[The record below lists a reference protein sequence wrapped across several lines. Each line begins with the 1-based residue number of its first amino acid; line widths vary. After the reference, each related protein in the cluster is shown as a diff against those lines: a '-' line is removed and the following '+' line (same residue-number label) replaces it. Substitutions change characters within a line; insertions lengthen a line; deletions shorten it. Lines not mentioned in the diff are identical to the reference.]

1 MSQQR
6 QVSPFRVG
14 LPCYVGLGIRFIK
27 PCFAGWLVPGLVPF
41 SSSGELVGRLPT
53 VFTNP
58 GTPSFRKKRDG
69 NRRTV
74 RLRLLPS
81 GSQERRLRRIAD
93 ATAKLWNELN
103 YARLVQYREGGEVDF
118 EGTEHEFYY
127 KYNSVLGV
135 NAGQVINLNNNAWKS
150 YFELL
155 KLYRQGKLPKF
166 MNKPSPPGFW
176 KDKLL
181 GKRELRILVRNDRY
195 YIEPINGGE
204 GYIILKDW
212 GLRIKYAGRI
222 KWSGKQGMLV
232 IKLED
237 NRWFA
242 YVPITV
248 GEKPAKSNPRGYVKG
263 IREKIQ
269 IEKPKGSNKA
279 FIDIGLNNL
288 FAVVFNHT
296 DVAILIKG
304 STIKAEYYWW
314 KREIKTYQAIRD
326 WLRNHG
332 FESWRK
338 YHTYYL
344 HAIYKRRERLRHYYR
359 TAIRFLAKTLW
370 QMGIDEVFIGYPY
383 MVSQD
388 NGNEYNTN
396 IWWYAKI
403 INWLGEV
410 LEEYGIKLN
419 VVNEYGTSK
428 QCSICNMEHENGRV
442 KRGLYI
448 CELTGIKINADINAA
463 RNIAKKAGYE
473 TPTPRKILSYIV
485 TTNGVKPL
493 TPKKGQQ
500 SRPPRWKPRPL
511 GRGGGHPWF

>member
-1 MSQQR
+1 M
-6 QVSPFRVG
+6 
-14 LPCYVGLGIRFIK
+14 
-27 PCFAGWLVPGLVPF
+27 VPF

-58 GTPSFRKKRDG
+58 GTPSPKPS
-69 NRRTV
+69 NIRTV
-74 RLRLLPS
+74 RLRLLPN
-81 GSQERRLRRIAD
+81 GVQERKLRRLANT
-93 ATAKLWNELN
+93 TAKLWNELN
-103 YARLVQYREGGEVDF
+103 YARLVQYRENGRVDF
-118 EGTEHEFYY
+118 RGTGHEIYY
-127 KYNSVLGV
+127 KYNNVLSV
-135 NAGQVINLNNNAWKS
+135 NAGVVIQLNNQAWKS

-155 KLYRQGKLPKF
+155 GLYKQGKLPKF
-166 MNKPSPPGFW
+166 VNKPSPPGFW

-181 GKRELRILVRNDRY
+181 GKRILRILVRNDRY
-195 YIEPINGGE
+195 YIESINNGE
-204 GYIILKDW
+204 GYLVLKDW
-212 GLRIKYAGRI
+212 GLKIKYAGRI
-222 KWSGKQGMLV
+222 KWSGKQGTLV
-232 IKLED
+232 IKLEG

-248 GEKPAKSNPRGYVKG
+248 GEKPAKSNPKGYVRG
-263 IREKIQ
+263 IHEKIQ

-288 FAVVFNHT
+288 FAVVFNHSDT
-296 DVAILIKG
+296 AILIKG

-326 WLRNHG
+326 WLKNHG
-332 FESWRK
+332 FESWKK

-344 HAIYKRRERLRHYYR
+344 HAVYKQHERLRHYYR
-359 TAIRFLAKTLW
+359 TAIRFLARTMHG
-370 QMGIDEVFIGYPY
+370 MGVDEVFIGYPY
-383 MVSQD
+383 LVNQD

-403 INWLGEV
+403 IKWLGEV

-428 QCSICNMEHENGRV
+428 QCSICNNEHENGRV

-473 TPTPRKILSYIV
+473 VPIPKKILTYIV
-485 TTNGVKPL
+485 TTNGVKPITPVEGVTTE
-493 TPKKGQQ
+493 TPKI
-500 SRPPRWKPRPL
+500 KPRP
-511 GRGGGHPWF
+511 